1 VNGGLAGNNG
11 VGSRV
16 VHWLCLVGLL
26 VFFMGQPSFAGQDC
40 GERAAPT
47 VQALARGLQLGE
59 QVRDQ
64 LERSG
69 ASMAFVAR
77 VGLNLSEFNQHFT
90 HMGVALRDHVRN
102 RWQVVH
108 LFNPCGKSQSEIM
121 TQALEKFYEVDLFA
135 YEALVVIPAQAH
147 QASLRNAFLNPAKA
161 QALHMPSYNMI
172 SHPFDTKFQNS
183 NQWILEMIALGWDGS
198 ASVTDRKQAQA
209 WLKSKAYDPGAI
221 RISNLRRAGAR
232 MFSAHVSFAD
242 HTDEEYQNQS
252 YQVVTVDSIVGL
264 LGKLE
269 PGLQQSRV
277 R

>member
-1 VNGGLAGNNG
+1 MIRFTVVFLLA
-11 VGSRV
+11 
-16 VHWLCLVGLL
+16 LCASPL
-26 VFFMGQPSFAGQDC
+26 SFAGQDC

-47 VQALARGLQLGE
+47 EQALARGLQLGK

-121 TQALEKFYEVDLFA
+121 TQGLEKFYEVDLFE
-135 YEALVVIPAQAH
+135 YEALLVLPTQAH

-161 QALHMPSYNMI
+161 QALHTPTYNMI

-183 NQWILEMIALGWDGS
+183 NQWILEMIALGWEEGS
-198 ASVTDRKQAQA
+198 EVGDRSQAQA
-209 WLKSKAYDPGAI
+209 WLRAKTYEPGAI
-221 RISNLRRAGAR
+221 RISNLRRAGAK

-242 HTDEEYQNQS
+242 HTQEEYQNQS
-252 YQVVTVDSIVGL
+252 YQVVTVDSIIRL

-269 PGLQQSRV
+269 PGLKQTSV